1 MNELDQISLARA
13 RRGDPVAL
21 TALVACYG
29 ARVHA
34 LVARMMVGQPGDQI
48 DDLCQDALV
57 KVIGALPRF
66 DPGGPARLSSWIL
79 TIAARTCIDELR
91 RRRELVPLPE
101 EALDSGSESPEGAA
115 QRHELTQR
123 VERAMAALT
132 ADQRVVLVL
141 RAYHDFDYDEIAAAL
156 KIAPGTVKSRLNRA
170 RQALRAAV
178 GERTTVGERATRGER
193 AKNR

>member
-34 LVARMMVGQPGDQI
+34 LVARMMVGQPSDQI
-48 DDLCQDALV
+48 DDLCQDTLV

-66 DPGGPARLSSWIL
+66 DPGGTARLSSWIL
-79 TIAARTCIDELR
+79 TITARTCIDQLR
-91 RRRELVPLPE
+91 RRQELATLPE

-123 VERAMAALT
+123 VERAMVALT
-132 ADQRVVLVL
+132 ADQRAVLVL
-141 RAYHDFDYDEIAAAL
+141 RAYHDFDYDEIAVAL

-170 RQALRAAV
+170 RQALRTAV
-178 GERTTVGERATRGER
+178 GERAIKG
-193 AKNR
+193 